1 MGKLS
6 ERFKESG
13 MRIIP
18 VIVMLALAGCTL
30 MPDARSPVV
39 VADEPR
45 VLKAEDVPERFAIA
59 VRRMRPV
66 VIETCK

>member
-1 MGKLS
+1 MGKLL

-30 MPDARSPVV
+30 MPDARSPVL
-39 VADEPR
+39 VADEPS
-45 VLKAEDVPERFAIA
+45 VLPSLCAGCDQW
-59 VRRMRPV
+59 
-66 VIETCK
+66 